1 MIGVVVLLSG
11 CIAITLSVIDATAPG
26 GTGAFWAGFLR
37 SPRAWGLIIGLAG
50 FIVTTMGVVRAKVG
64 SAAAPG
70 AYNKVVEAEFR
81 VGGVFAAAT
90 GVAMLLIAALLIFAP
105 GVLQGML
112 ASLREKII
120 RKISP

>member
-1 MIGVVVLLSG
+1 
-11 CIAITLSVIDATAPG
+11 
-26 GTGAFWAGFLR
+26 
-37 SPRAWGLIIGLAG
+37 
-50 FIVTTMGVVRAKVG
+50 MGVVRAKVG